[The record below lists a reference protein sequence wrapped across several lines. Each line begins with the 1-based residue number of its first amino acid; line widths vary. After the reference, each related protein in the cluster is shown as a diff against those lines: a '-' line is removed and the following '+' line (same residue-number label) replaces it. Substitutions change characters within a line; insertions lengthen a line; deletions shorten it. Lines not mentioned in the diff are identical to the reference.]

1 MLRRGRIAIRHNP
14 PADRCRPTAEPESH
28 SSNAGSNCRGAAWQ
42 GSAAPCRTDRGR
54 CARPFRPAASHRP
67 AGKIRADGRRH
78 RASAPTMESNSSAKT
93 DRVACPHAPAARGSL
108 RDNLHPAKRRRR
120 TARQRD
126 LASHSSRGR
135 TSTFVPARYRK
146 NLNGEENGTVGWLDG
161 QVALVTGGG
170 SGIGRAVVARF
181 IAEGARVGV
190 LDRVPGRADELRA
203 EFGDAVVAVTGDVAQ
218 LADNTRAVT
227 ETVAALGRLDVFVGN
242 AGVFDNFLS
251 LAEFPEETLSEACD
265 ELFGVNVKGC
275 ILGAK
280 AALLELAKTD
290 GSMVFTASVA
300 GSNSGGGGPLYTASK
315 HAVVGLIRQ
324 LAVELGPRIRVNG
337 VAPGG
342 TITDL
347 RGLLVLRQDGRSQF
361 ADPSIEERMRANN
374 PLQIALAPGDLAGAY
389 VFLSSRTNA
398 RGITGTILTVD
409 AGATLRMPRRT

>member
-1 MLRRGRIAIRHNP
+1 M
-14 PADRCRPTAEPESH
+14 
-28 SSNAGSNCRGAAWQ
+28 
-42 GSAAPCRTDRGR
+42 
-54 CARPFRPAASHRP
+54 
-67 AGKIRADGRRH
+67 
-78 RASAPTMESNSSAKT
+78 
-93 DRVACPHAPAARGSL
+93 
-108 RDNLHPAKRRRR
+108 
-120 TARQRD
+120 
-126 LASHSSRGR
+126 
-135 TSTFVPARYRK
+135 
-146 NLNGEENGTVGWLDG
+146 GWLDG
-161 QVALVTGGG
+161 QAALVTGGG

-190 LDRVPGRADELRA
+190 LDRVPTRAEELRA
-203 EFGDAVVAVTGDVAQ
+203 EFGDAVVPVTGDVAYIE
-218 LADNTRAVT
+218 DNKRAVT
-227 ETVAALGRLDVFVGN
+227 ATVAALGRLDIFVAN

-251 LAEFPEETLSEACD
+251 LAEFPEENLTAAYD
-265 ELFGVNVKGC
+265 ELFGVNVKGV

-280 AALLELAKTD
+280 AALPELMKTD

-342 TITDL
+342 TMTDL
-347 RGLLVLRQDGRSQF
+347 RGLSVLRQDHRSQF
-361 ADPSIEERMRANN
+361 ADPNTEERLRANN

-409 AGATLRMPRRT
+409 AGATLRMSRRN